1 MENKVRKVALIAT
14 LTLITSALAVQAH
27 ARPPT
32 VQNSP
37 GYERALKESRANYLR
52 AASPEPVAPARAKKK
67 PKAKSKNQT

>member
-1 MENKVRKVALIAT
+1 MKLPNRKVAFFST
-14 LTLITSALAVQAH
+14 LMLITSAFAVQVH

-52 AASPEPVAPARAKKK
+52 AATEPVAAAPAKKK
-67 PKAKSKNQT
+67 PKANKKN